1 MFWIIVIY
9 LRIRIKMV
17 IRIDKI
23 GIGRSLL
30 MIEIIRINK
39 WMFRRKGGEC

>member
-1 MFWIIVIY
+1 
-9 LRIRIKMV
+9 MV

-23 GIGRSLL
+23 GIGRSSL